1 MKSAMLFL
9 MGLALLAPHARASLQ
24 RAVVETRNEVRAENI
39 ALLREREEIG
49 EQRRQLH
56 SELRE
61 REARVA
67 ALREE
72 VERLRRVQR
81 QSADEARRQRQALET
96 ARQREQELRAIGR
109 EARRGLEA
117 QLPVATAAW
126 LQPQLDRIDHALRL
140 EGSESAAEAAG
151 ETLQAFDLINETLN
165 RPFQLPAAAVRRDGL
180 ELRGTALL
188 LGPLHWF
195 ASEDEGQSGLLA
207 ERADDALPRLWP
219 VAGPAIPSLIRGES
233 AEVPTDLTHGRAL
246 HLDEAARPWLSR
258 LQDGGVT
265 MIPLGLTALAS
276 LILVLWKTLALI
288 NVRGRD
294 PQLISAVAVALRE
307 EDFETASRH
316 VSKAREPLRTLLQGA
331 LAHSTANAEE
341 LEELMHER
349 MLGVIPRLDRHLGT
363 LAVLGGVAPLLGL
376 LGTVTGM
383 IHTFE
388 LVTLFGS
395 GNERILSQGISEA
408 LVTTM
413 SGLIIAVPVLLAHAF
428 LSRRVRVIISELEQS
443 IAGFI
448 QARHRRGDA
457 SAAQTLPDTEDLHP

>member
-1 MKSAMLFL
+1 MNR
-9 MGLALLAPHARASLQ
+9 ALCYICLSFFALSARANLQ
-24 RAVVETRNEVRAENI
+24 RAVLETRNEVRAENI
-39 ALLREREEIG
+39 SLLREREEIA
-49 EQRRQLH
+49 EKRRQLH
-56 SELRE
+56 AELRE

-67 ALREE
+67 NLREE

-81 QSADEARRQRQALET
+81 QSTDEARRQRQALET
-96 ARQREQELRAIGR
+96 ARQREQEIRAISR

-117 QLPVATAAW
+117 QLPVAAAVW
-126 LQPQLDRIDHALRL
+126 LQPQLERIDLGLRT
-140 EGSESAAEAAG
+140 EGPESAVDAAR
-151 ETLQAFDLINETLN
+151 ETLEAFDLINENLN
-165 RPFQLPAAAVRRDGL
+165 QAFRLPAAAVRRDGL
-180 ELRGTALL
+180 ELQGTALL

-195 ASEDEGQSGLLA
+195 ASEDETHAGLLA
-207 ERADDALPRLWP
+207 DRTDDALPRLWP
-219 VAGPAIPSLIRGES
+219 VQGPAIPALIRGES
-233 AEVPTDLTHGRAL
+233 AEVPTDLTKGRAL
-246 HLDEAARPWLSR
+246 RLDEAARPWLSR

-294 PQLISAVAVALRE
+294 PKLVNSVATALRKG
-307 EDFETASRH
+307 DFETATLE
-316 VSKAREPLRTLLQGA
+316 VSKAPEPLRTLLQGA
-331 LAHSTANAEE
+331 LAHTTANAEE

-448 QARHRRGDA
+448 QARHRREDITA
-457 SAAQTLPDTEDLHP
+457 IKTLPEAEDAQP